1 MKRLIPLMVVSVV
14 LFFQGCAPKPAP
26 VPLADR
32 VATKPGETGER
43 ASGQRGPGSAV
54 AETDKG
60 KRGTIT
66 EENLSARSDEERK
79 KETSE
84 QAAGKEPAGQL
95 QDIYFEFDSYNIRT
109 EDLSVLK
116 GIAAWL
122 VARPAAKITIEGHC
136 DERGTTDYNLALG
149 QKRAE
154 AAKDYL
160 VKLGV
165 GDKRTKAV
173 SYGKE
178 APLDPGHSEQAWAR
192 NRRVHFT
199 SP

>member
-1 MKRLIPLMVVSVV
+1 MKRLIPLLVVSVV

-26 VPLADR
+26 APLADR
-32 VATKPGETGER
+32 VATRPSEASER
-43 ASGQRGPGSAV
+43 GSGQRGPGNAA

-66 EENLSARSDEERK
+66 EEDLSARSDEESK
-79 KETSE
+79 KGIAGQT
-84 QAAGKEPAGQL
+84 AGKEQIGQL

-109 EDLSVLK
+109 EDIPVLK

-122 VARPAAKITIEGHC
+122 ATRSATKLTIEGHC

-165 GDKRTKAV
+165 SDKRMKAV

-178 APLDPGHSEQAWAR
+178 APLDPGHSEQAWTK

>member
-1 MKRLIPLMVVSVV
+1 MKRLVPLLVVSVV

-32 VATKPGETGER
+32 VATRPGE
-43 ASGQRGPGSAV
+43 ASARGSGNAV

-66 EENLSARSDEERK
+66 EEDLAARSDEDRK
-79 KETSE
+79 KGTAG
-84 QAAGKEPAGQL
+84 QTNGKEPAGQL
-95 QDIYFEFDSYNIRT
+95 QDIYFDFDSYSVRT
-109 EDLSVLK
+109 EDIPVLK

-122 VARPAAKITIEGHC
+122 AARPAMKLTIEGHC

-160 VKLGV
+160 VRLGV
-165 GDKRTKAV
+165 SDKRVKTV

-178 APLDPGHSEQAWAR
+178 APLDPGHSEQAWTK
-192 NRRVHFT
+192 NRRVHFA

>member
-1 MKRLIPLMVVSVV
+1 MKRSILLVVVLAV

-32 VATKPGETGER
+32 VTTRPSDAGEKG
-43 ASGQRGPGSAV
+43 SGQRGSGNAV
-54 AETDKG
+54 AETDRG
-60 KRGTIT
+60 KRGIIT
-66 EENLSARSDEERK
+66 EEDLSARSDDERK
-79 KETSE
+79 KGTAGQTPGKE
-84 QAAGKEPAGQL
+84 QASQL
-95 QDIYFEFDSYNIRT
+95 QDIYFEFDSYNVRT
-109 EDLSVLK
+109 EDVPVLK

-122 VARPAAKITIEGHC
+122 AARPATKLTIEGHC

-154 AAKDYL
+154 AARDYL

-165 GDKRTKAV
+165 NDKRVKAV

-178 APLDPGHSEQAWAR
+178 APLEPGHSEQAWTK